1 LLRIRLS
8 RTGRENF
15 PSYRIVVAEH
25 TSAVKKKP
33 IDVVGNYIPTR
44 NPKVLKFD
52 EKKIREWI
60 SKGAKPTDT
69 VAALLKNSGVT
80 GMEKYM
86 EPRNKKRKSKKEGEA
101 VVENAGAKQEAKA
114 EEAKP
119 AEEKKE
125 EAKA

>member
-1 LLRIRLS
+1 MLRIRLS
-8 RTGRENF
+8 RTGRENY

-60 SKGAKPTDT
+60 AKGAKPTDT
-69 VAALLKNSGVT
+69 MASILKNAGVS

-86 EPRNKKRKSKKEGEA
+86 EPRNKKRKSKKEQAAEPA
-101 VVENAGAKQEAKA
+101 PAAPKA
-114 EEAKP
+114 AEP
-119 AEEKKE
+119 A
-125 EAKA
+125 

>member
-1 LLRIRLS
+1 MLRIRLS
-8 RTGRENF
+8 RTGRENY

-60 SKGAKPTDT
+60 AKGAKPTDT
-69 VAALLKNSGVT
+69 MAAILKNAGVS

-86 EPRNKKRKSKKEGEA
+86 EPRNKKRKSKKEQAEGPAPQAAAAPSAEKA
-101 VVENAGAKQEAKA
+101 AEPAPEAK
-114 EEAKP
+114 
-119 AEEKKE
+119 
-125 EAKA
+125 